1 MKMLHWVLSLL
12 FVSAAIF
19 TGCKKDD
26 DDQTGTSVLNI
37 RLTDAPAAYDAV
49 NVEIVGVEITGANGK
64 LSSLNVNPGVYN
76 LLDFTNGNDTLI
88 ATGALASGK
97 VQQIRLILGNNN
109 TVVIDSV
116 SYPLAT
122 PSAQQSGL
130 KLQVHKDLIAGVAY
144 SLLLDFDAHQ
154 SVVDMGNG
162 NFNLKPVIRVID
174 QAISGA
180 ILGKIDPAGLIC
192 SVTADNGVNQ
202 YSTYSDTTG
211 GFLLMGIPAGTYS
224 LTVSPDP
231 PLLPQTVSN
240 VVVTTGQLTDVG
252 TINF

>member
-1 MKMLHWVLSLL
+1 MKKLHWVLYLL
-12 FVSAAIF
+12 FATTVLIV
-19 TGCKKDD
+19 GCKKDED
-26 DDQTGTSVLNI
+26 DNTGTSVLNI

-49 NVEIVGVEITGANGK
+49 NVEIVGVEVTGANGK
-64 LSSLNVNPGVYN
+64 LSSLNVNPGIYN

-109 TVVIDSV
+109 SVVVDSV
-116 SYPLAT
+116 TYPLAT

-162 NFNLKPVIRVID
+162 NFNLKPVIRVVD

-180 ILGKIDPAGLIC
+180 IKGTIAPAGLIC
-192 SVTADNGVNQ
+192 SVTADDGTNQ
-202 YSTYSDTTG
+202 YSTYNDSTG
-211 GFLLMGIPAGTYS
+211 GFILMGVPAGTYS

-231 PLLPQTVSN
+231 PLLPQVLN
-240 VVVTTGQLTDVG
+240 NIVVTTGQLTDAG